1 MADFHFKS
9 DLESNVETEV
19 VAWAENHGWLVRKMQ
34 YVGRRGCPDRFFFGF
49 GHIVMIEFK
58 RRSDVSLDSHQIR
71 EHRRLRKAGL
81 EPFVAWDA
89 VSAIVTLKGFM
100 K

>member
-1 MADFHFKS
+1 MAKFHFKR

-49 GHIVMIEFK
+49 GVIVMIEFK
-58 RRSDVSLDSHQIR
+58 KSADTDLDVHQAR
-71 EHRRLRKAGL
+71 EHRRLKSVGL
-81 EPFVAWDA
+81 LPLTFSDA
-89 VSAIVTLKGFM
+89 PSAISALKGLM